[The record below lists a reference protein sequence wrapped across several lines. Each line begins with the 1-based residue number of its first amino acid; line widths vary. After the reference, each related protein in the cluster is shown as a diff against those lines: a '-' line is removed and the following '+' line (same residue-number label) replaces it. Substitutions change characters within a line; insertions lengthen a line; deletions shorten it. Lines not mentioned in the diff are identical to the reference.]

1 MVDHRVKQVDHRVK
15 RSQGPFGTIKQGKKS
30 KVDHR
35 VKRDLVVVVGLV

>member
-15 RSQGPFGTIKQGKKS
+15 RSLGPFGPIKTREKS

-35 VKRDLVVVVGLV
+35 VKRDLVLGLA